1 MKGVYTDNSSL
12 SKIYIL
18 YMNTCDVNLILL
30 LFIISFVVLR
40 HESIFILRDI
50 LRQIRMGI
58 RKILHSYPYY
68 WWLFFKKFLCW

>member
-1 MKGVYTDNSSL
+1 MKGFYTDNSSL
-12 SKIYIL
+12 NKIYIL

-58 RKILHSYPYY
+58 RKILHSYPY
-68 WWLFFKKFLCW
+68 